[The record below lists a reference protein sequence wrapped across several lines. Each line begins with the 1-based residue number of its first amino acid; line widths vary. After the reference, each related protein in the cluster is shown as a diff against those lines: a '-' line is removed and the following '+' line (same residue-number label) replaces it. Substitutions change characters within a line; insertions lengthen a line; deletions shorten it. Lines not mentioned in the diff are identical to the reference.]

1 MNLLKVQLHDLAVK
15 FQSAAKVFKLVED
28 DASVVVVVR
37 YPQAED
43 DIDTL
48 LHRLA
53 VQGPERWLMRK
64 LQRYTVNIREKVA
77 LRMLGEGSLKA
88 SVVPGMYLQVDA
100 AGLYDLC
107 LGLHLEGIPIDALGY
122 VY

>member
-1 MNLLKVQLHDLAVK
+1 MK

-28 DASVVVVVR
+28 EASVVVVVR

-43 DIDTL
+43 DIDSL

-53 VQGPERWLMRK
+53 AKGPERWLMRK
-64 LQRYTVNIREKVA
+64 LQRYTVNIREEVA
-77 LRMLGEGSLKA
+77 LRMLEDGSLRT

-100 AGLYDLC
+100 VALYDPC

-122 VY
+122 VF